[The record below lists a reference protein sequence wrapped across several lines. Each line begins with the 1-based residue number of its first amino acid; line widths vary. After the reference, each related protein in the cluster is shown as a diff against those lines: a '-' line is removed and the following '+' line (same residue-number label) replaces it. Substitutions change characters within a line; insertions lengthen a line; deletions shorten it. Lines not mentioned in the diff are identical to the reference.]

1 MKKNLILFLA
11 VAVGL
16 MAGCSNVEQDSGSVE
31 SSETEIV
38 ETEIVE
44 TEAETTVT
52 TFETSTET
60 TNAVDETTFQSFQ
73 QIDVEPMEFPSG
85 ASYSDCM
92 TQFAESLNCSSDE
105 LHSVISISSDLNIR
119 NYIWIDG
126 FGNNVRNDSNI
137 ANEWDGYL
145 TSIQA
150 FSQGFYTYMLESGTM
165 DGIDFNYEMYILNA
179 DQPTSNYLLEAVN
192 GVITYNARNGE
203 VSNIISNI
211 ATDLDQFAM
220 GLASDAPSNCLV
232 AVDNYNDE
240 VQMSF
245 QDEELYDLHYDVDLG
260 DSDAIDLWNQK
271 VSAYQNFAQD
281 VYDGMISLDTLNG
294 SHFTIVVNYPMPT
307 GYYNM
312 LEITD
317 GVIVF
322 NCEEDATTVPAN

>member
-16 MAGCSNVEQDSGSVE
+16 MAGCSNVEQDSGSIE

-38 ETEIVE
+38 EN
-44 TEAETTVT
+44 EAETTVT

-60 TNAVDETTFQSFQ
+60 TNAVDETTFESFQ

-105 LHSVISISSDLNIR
+105 FHSVFSVSDLSIR
-119 NYIWIDG
+119 HYIWIDG
-126 FGNNVRNDSNI
+126 FGNNVMNDSNI
-137 ANEWDGYL
+137 ANEWDGYMA
-145 TSIQA
+145 SFQA

-179 DQPTSNYLLEAVN
+179 DQPTSDYLLEAVN
-192 GVITYNARNGE
+192 GVITYNARNGA

-220 GLASDAPSNCLV
+220 GLASDAPSNCFV
-232 AVDNYNDE
+232 VVDNYDDE
-240 VQMSF
+240 IQMVF
-245 QDEELYDLHYDVDLG
+245 IDEELYDLHYDVDLG

-281 VYDGMISLDTLNG
+281 VYDGMLSLDTLNG
-294 SHFTIVVNYPMPT
+294 SHCSIIVNYTMPT
-307 GYYNM
+307 GYYYM